1 MAKTSNDQVM
11 LELCTIYK
19 VITYPDFMQFTAVL
33 NTLDRVSEPKL
44 ELTRN
49 MTNCQADPQL
59 MSKYIP

>member
-1 MAKTSNDQVM
+1 M
-11 LELCTIYK
+11 LELCTIHK

-44 ELTRN
+44 ELTKN

-59 MSKYIP
+59 MSKYIPQYKGGL